1 MLGLGRK
8 KREQEQNTSQAVEE
22 QPIAASPE
30 GGLDVD
36 AEDLSNVVE
45 AEGAARVGSEQK
57 SMVEGEAGQAVRDA
71 ALDDV
76 KQIAKQSTS
85 YTSEAD
91 LLQVLAEQVG
101 MEIVKL
107 HQIEPNEEALKL
119 VNPDIARQ
127 YKAFPISI
135 DEDDILTIAISDPLN
150 VQALDD
156 LRVWLDHELRGVISS
171 EEEIMNAI
179 DEYYGTGSESV
190 DDVLNEMRED
200 QLEMDLKD
208 DSFGNLEKIAHEA
221 PIVKLVNLIL
231 LQAIKERASDLHIEP
246 MGNSIRIRYRADGI
260 LHETVP
266 PPEHLRDAI
275 LSRFKVMGG
284 MNIAERRLPQD
295 GRVKLKMD
303 GRNIELRAS
312 TLPTVK
318 GESIVMR
325 ILDSQLMGM
334 GLENIGMMP
343 DTLETW
349 DKMIRRPN
357 GIVLVTGPT
366 GCGKTTTM
374 YSSLE
379 RIFSPMVKMITTE
392 NPVEYQMDGVVQV
405 NIDPNVGL
413 TFARCLRA
421 ILRQDPDIIM
431 VGEIRDLE
439 TAKMAIESSLTG
451 HLVLS
456 TMHTNDAC
464 GTLTRL
470 IDMEVEP
477 FLITSAVVGVMAQ
490 RLIRKICD
498 DCKEP
503 YKPEENHMR
512 EMGFSPQEVE
522 NITFFHGKGC
532 SECNY
537 TGYKGRV
544 GVFELLQLSEE
555 VKEKVLEEVSSA
567 EIFHEARKQGLRS
580 LREDGWE
587 KVIQG
592 ITTIEEVLLSTVH

>member
-1 MLGLGRK
+1 MLGLSRK
-8 KREQEQNTSQAVEE
+8 KREQDIVSSQTADQSNETAV
-22 QPIAASPE
+22 
-30 GGLDVD
+30 LDD
-36 AEDLSNVVE
+36 LDMSAEDLAGMVDS
-45 AEGAARVGSEQK
+45 EGAARVGSSKKE
-57 SMVEGEAGQAVRDA
+57 MIAGEAAQAVSDA
-71 ALDDV
+71 QLDDV
-76 KQIAKQSTS
+76 RKIAQQSTT

-91 LLQVLAEQVG
+91 LLQILAEQVG
-101 MEIVKL
+101 MEVVKL
-107 HQIEPNEEALKL
+107 HQIQPQEEALKI

-127 YKAFPISI
+127 YKAFPISL
-135 DEDDILTIAISDPLN
+135 DEDNVLTIAISDPLN

-156 LRVWLDHELRGVISS
+156 LRIWLDHELRGVISS
-171 EEEIMNAI
+171 EEEIINAI

-190 DDVLNEMRED
+190 DDVLNSMREENIK
-200 QLEMDLKD
+200 LDLKD
-208 DSFGNLEKIAHEA
+208 DSFGNLVKIAHEA

-231 LQAIKERASDLHIEP
+231 LQAIKERASDLHVEP
-246 MGNSIRIRYRADGI
+246 MGESIRIRYRADGI

-266 PPEHLRDAI
+266 PPQHLRDAI
-275 LSRFKVMGG
+275 LSRFKVMAG

-303 GRNIELRAS
+303 NRNIELRVS

-318 GESIVMR
+318 GESVVMR
-325 ILDSQLMGM
+325 ILDSQVMSM

-343 DTLETW
+343 DTLELW

-374 YSSLE
+374 YSSLS

-392 NPVEYQMDGVVQV
+392 NPVEYQMDGIVQV
-405 NIDPNVGL
+405 NINANVGL

-470 IDMEVEP
+470 IDMDVEP
-477 FLITSAVVGVMAQ
+477 FLITSAVVGIMAQ

-503 YKPEENHMR
+503 YKPDENHIR

-532 SECNY
+532 TECHY
-537 TGYKGRV
+537 TGYKGRI
-544 GVFELLQLSEE
+544 GVFELLALSEP

-567 EIFHEARKQGLRS
+567 EIFHVARKEGLRS